1 MSTIAVLG
9 TFDTKGL
16 EHAFAAQCI
25 RERGHTVLMMD
36 AGGLGHPQCSTDIG
50 ADAIAAEGGVD
61 LAALRALGDR
71 GAMVEAMAGAA
82 AVTLSRL
89 AAEGRIHGV
98 LSLGG
103 SGGTA
108 IGTAAMRA
116 LPLGLPK
123 VMVSTVASGN
133 VAPYVGEKDI
143 VLVPSIVDVAGL
155 NGFAR
160 AVFRRAAWAICAMVE
175 AAAVTESAPKPLIV
189 ASMFG
194 NTTACV
200 ERARQR
206 LESEGYEVLVF
217 HATGAGGRAME
228 ALIESGAAA
237 GVLDVT
243 TTEWADE
250 LVGGVLS
257 AGPARLEG
265 AAGHG
270 VPAIVTPGCLDMV
283 NFGAP
288 DTIPA
293 RFAGRTF
300 YRHNPQVT
308 LMRTTPEE
316 CAELGRIVAEK
327 VNFSTAPVT
336 VLIPLRAISVVG
348 EPGQPFHHPAAD
360 RSLFDAL
367 RHHLRPGIPVIELD
381 ATINDPRFADACVTA
396 LLENMRKPVEAK

>member
-9 TFDTKGL
+9 TFDTKGQ

-25 RERGHTVLMMD
+25 RERGHSVLMID
-36 AGGLGHPQCSTDIG
+36 AGGLGDPQCSADIS
-50 ADAIAAEGGVD
+50 ADAVAAEGGVD
-61 LAALRALGDR
+61 LPALRARGDR

-82 AVTLSRL
+82 AVALLRL
-89 AAEGRIHGV
+89 ASEGRIQGV

-123 VMVSTVASGN
+123 IMVSTVASGHT
-133 VAPYVGEKDI
+133 APYVGDKDI
-143 VLVPSIVDVAGL
+143 VMMPSIVDVAGL
-155 NGFAR
+155 NSFAR
-160 AVFRRAAWAICAMVE
+160 SVYRRAAWAMCAMVD
-175 AAAVTESAPKPLIV
+175 AAAIVENAAKPLVV

-206 LESEGYEVLVF
+206 LETEGYEVLVF

-228 ALIESGAAA
+228 ALIESGAVA

-243 TTEWADE
+243 TTEWADQ
-250 LVGGVLS
+250 LVGGVLG
-257 AGPARLEG
+257 AGPTRLE
-265 AAGHG
+265 AAARQG

-283 NFGAP
+283 NFGSP
-288 DTIPA
+288 ETVPA
-293 RFAGRTF
+293 RFAGRTL

-308 LMRTTPEE
+308 LMRTTAEE

-327 VNFSTAPVT
+327 VNLSTGPVT
-336 VLIPLRAISVVG
+336 VLIPLTAISVVS
-348 EPGQPFHHPAAD
+348 EPGQPFHDPAAD
-360 RSLFDAL
+360 RALFGAL
-367 RHHLRPGIPVIELD
+367 RQHLRPDIPVIEVD
-381 ATINDPRFADACVTA
+381 ATINDLRFADACATA
-396 LLENMRKPVEAK
+396 LLENMRKALEAR

>member
-16 EHAFAAQCI
+16 EHAFAALCI
-25 RERGHTVLMMD
+25 RERGHSVLMID
-36 AGGLGHPQCSTDIG
+36 AGGLGPPQCSTDIG
-50 ADAIAAEGGVD
+50 ADVLAAEAGVD
-61 LAALRALGDR
+61 LAVLRARDDR

-82 AVTLSRL
+82 AVVLTRL
-89 AAEGRIHGV
+89 AAERRIDGV

-108 IGTAAMRA
+108 IGTAGMRA

-123 VMVSTVASGN
+123 LMVSTVASGN
-133 VAPYVGEKDI
+133 VAPYVGDKDI
-143 VLVPSIVDVAGL
+143 TMMPSVVDVAGL

-160 AVFRRAAWAICAMVE
+160 AVFRRAAWAICAMVD
-175 AAAVTESAPKPLIV
+175 AAGVAETAAKPLIV

-228 ALIESGAAA
+228 ALIESGAVA

-250 LVGGVLS
+250 LLGGVLT
-257 AGPARLEG
+257 AGPTRLEG
-265 AAGHG
+265 AAANG

-288 DTIPA
+288 DSIPPQ
-293 RFAGRTF
+293 FSGRTL

-327 VNFSTAPVT
+327 VNLSTAPVT
-336 VLIPLRAISVVG
+336 VLIPLRAISVVS
-348 EPGQPFHHPAAD
+348 EAGQPFHDPAAD
-360 RSLFDAL
+360 RALFGAL
-367 RHHLRPGIPVIELD
+367 KHQLRRDIPVIELD
-381 ATINDPRFADACVTA
+381 TTINDPGFADACVTA
-396 LLENMRKPVEAK
+396 LLENMRKPVEAR

>member
-9 TFDTKGL
+9 TFDTKGQ

-25 RERGHTVLMMD
+25 RERGHSVLMID
-36 AGGLGHPQCSTDIG
+36 AGGLGDPQCSADLS
-50 ADAIAAEGGVD
+50 ADAVAAEGGVD
-61 LAALRALGDR
+61 LPALRARGDR

-82 AVTLSRL
+82 AVALLRL
-89 AAEGRIHGV
+89 ASEGRIQGV

-123 VMVSTVASGN
+123 IMVSTVASGN
-133 VAPYVGEKDI
+133 TAPYVGDKDI
-143 VLVPSIVDVAGL
+143 VMMPSIVDVAGL
-155 NGFAR
+155 NSFAR
-160 AVFRRAAWAICAMVE
+160 SVYRRAAWAMCAMVD
-175 AAAVTESAPKPLIV
+175 AAAIVENAAKPLVV

-206 LESEGYEVLVF
+206 LETEGYEVLVF

-228 ALIESGAAA
+228 ALIESGAVA

-243 TTEWADE
+243 TTEWADQ
-250 LVGGVLS
+250 LVGGVLG
-257 AGPARLEG
+257 AGPTRLE
-265 AAGHG
+265 AAARQG

-283 NFGAP
+283 NFGSP
-288 DTIPA
+288 ETVPA
-293 RFAGRTF
+293 RFAGRTL

-308 LMRTTPEE
+308 LMRTTAEE

-327 VNFSTAPVT
+327 VNLSTGPVT
-336 VLIPLRAISVVG
+336 VLIPLTAISVVS
-348 EPGQPFHHPAAD
+348 EPGQPFHDPAAD
-360 RSLFDAL
+360 RALFGAL
-367 RHHLRPGIPVIELD
+367 RQHLRPDIPVIEVD
-381 ATINDPRFADACVTA
+381 ATINDLRFADACATA
-396 LLENMRKPVEAK
+396 LLENMRKALEAR